1 MSRGALDGYPLVDYV
16 GFLHAVVLDLADRV
30 EMLAS
35 SIARAGHS
43 Q

>member
-1 MSRGALDGYPLVDYV
+1 MGRGAPDSSSLVDYV
-16 GFLHAVVLDLADRV
+16 GFLHAVLLGLADRV

-35 SIARAGHS
+35 SIAGAGHS